1 MVSRM
6 SIEPHAV
13 ISVSTPAIRT
23 ARQDKPATLADYL
36 ANIAR
41 RFPECVTASGAAN
54 PAALA
59 KRENR
64 AMLRQKD
71 RPQIEVSE
79 TARAMLSEARKA
91 QGEETVRHVVATITG
106 TMTTGDIIRASGM
119 SRRQVE
125 QALERALN
133 AGLVVKGR
141 LKNMSVWEPMDMPP
155 REPEPKGVSPEA
167 IKVTVR
173 GVEYAS
179 LRARARHFGISVQA
193 VHDVVRR
200 GNPDGIGRR
209 VEAAE

>member
-1 MVSRM
+1 M

-41 RFPECVTASGAAN
+41 RFPECLTPSGAAN

-91 QGEETVRHVVATITG
+91 KGEETINFFVALVSAP
-106 TMTTGDIIRASGM
+106 MTTDDVVTATGIGRSSADR
-119 SRRQVE
+119 V
-125 QALERALN
+125 LN
-133 AGLVVKGR
+133 AAAERGLLIKRKVKHV
-141 LKNMSVWEPMDMPP
+141 NVWEPIGVPVP
-155 REPEPKGVSPEA
+155 EPEPKGVSPEA

-179 LRARARHFGISVQA
+179 LRACARHFGISVQA
-193 VHDVVRR
+193 VHDAVRR

-209 VEAAE
+209 AEAAE